1 MVTNN
6 ILKIFSIILICVF
19 GLCIIYIS
27 IPFTAL
33 FIHSVIDGL
42 KCNPSHEPKPQVS
55 YGEFPL
61 ELTYTIDEDTIKI
74 SDIYICEYSGYIES
88 IDFLEWDGYM
98 KSTKEIGFLIYDKGN
113 TKIFCLLG
121 YPSYYMGELQEEPH
135 PVIVEEKGAGSG
147 TITEEELLKN
157 YGIELKTW
165 KTASP
170 IKNSFEEFKEKTK
183 TQGDGSLVFC
193 TVFLYDNDNYMYGY
207 PYARGHFE
215 Y

>member
-6 ILKIFSIILICVF
+6 IFKIISIILICIF

-33 FIHSVIDGL
+33 FVHSVIDGL

-61 ELTYTIDEDTIKI
+61 ELTYSIDDEIIKI
-74 SDIYICEYSGYIES
+74 SDIYICEYNGYIQS

-113 TKIFCLLG
+113 TKIFCLIG
-121 YPSYYMGELQEEPH
+121 HPSYYMGEHQEEPH
-135 PVIVEEKGAGSG
+135 PVIVEEKGSGSG

-157 YGIELKTW
+157 YGIELKNW

-170 IKNSFEEFKEKTK
+170 IKNSFEEFTGKT
-183 TQGDGSLVFC
+183 GG
-193 TVFLYDNDNYMYGY
+193 G
-207 PYARGHFE
+207 
-215 Y
+215 